1 MLKILSFDHGMTVS
15 LFLDCLNDT
24 FLSKNHSRIDIVFD
38 LYLDAS
44 IKEEERLRR
53 SKDKAIEVN
62 ISSYHQ
68 VSYFDR
74 GGSRKMSPPYLC
86 E

>member
-1 MLKILSFDHGMTVS
+1 MTVS

-24 FLSKNHSRIDIVFD
+24 LFSKNRSRVDIVFD

-44 IKEEERLRR
+44 IKEEVRLRR

-74 GGSRKMSPPYLC
+74 GGSRKMSAPYLC
-86 E
+86 D